1 MNTDQQTI
9 TLDSGYSFGMGIF
22 ETIAIEKGHP
32 LFLPWHLERMEKG
45 LETLDISKKFF
56 REKVTPGQLKQYLNE
71 HPMEHGVLK
80 IMASESN
87 LVLTTRENPY
97 TSRDYKKGFRLDI
110 SPVIR
115 NETSPL
121 TYLKSFHYG
130 DNLLEKK
137 RAKKHN
143 YDETLFLNS
152 KGQITETSASNIFFV
167 KNQRLYT
174 PLVACGLLD
183 GIVRKYV
190 KETYKVEEVTLTT
203 ADIANFDEAFL
214 TNSLMGIMPILSIGK
229 HTFSERSYTDHLLTV
244 YQREVCN
251 TDSRFSENEIKN
263 QIRKYKNSSC
273 TT

>member
-22 ETIAIEKGHP
+22 ETIAVEKGHP
-32 LFLPWHLERMEKG
+32 LFLSWHLERMEKG
-45 LETLDISKKFF
+45 MEILDISKKIFH
-56 REKVTPGQLKQYLNE
+56 EKVASEQLKHYLDA

-80 IMASESN
+80 IMVSERN
-87 LVLTTRENPY
+87 LILTTRENPY
-97 TSRDYKKGFRLDI
+97 TSGDYQKGFQLDI

-121 TYLKSFHYG
+121 TYIKSFHYG

-174 PLVACGLLD
+174 PLVECGLLD
-183 GIVRKYV
+183 GIVRKYI
-190 KETYKVEEVTLTT
+190 KETYKVEEVTLTL
-203 ADIANFDEAFL
+203 ADITTFDEAFL
-214 TNSLMGIMPILSIGK
+214 TNSLMGIMPVLSIGK
-229 HTFSERSYTDHLLTV
+229 HLFSGRTYTDHLLTA

-251 TDSRFSENEIKN
+251 TN
-263 QIRKYKNSSC
+263 
-273 TT
+273 T